1 MSALAQLTAA
11 GVQIE
16 ALLSGK
22 LRATGKLT
30 ETTRALIRKHRPEI
44 LAELAASE
52 FSDQY
57 ARAREAQ
64 ADPGHERRS
73 ARALALLDEEPSRR
87 IAVVAEAPT
96 PGESVGHVCTAVRY
110 VAVGEIAISADNYD
124 AFALWALMDEHAQS
138 VPQ

>member
-16 ALLSGK
+16 ALLGGK

-30 ETTRALIRKHRPEI
+30 ETTRALIRKHKPEI

-64 ADPGHERRS
+64 ADPGCDRR
-73 ARALALLDEEPSRR
+73 RAKAIALLDEEPSRR
-87 IAVVAEAPT
+87 IAVVAEAPA
-96 PGESVGHVCTAVRY
+96 PGELAGYVCTAIRH
-110 VAVGEIAISADNYD
+110 VAVGELEIPSERYD
-124 AFALWALMDEHAQS
+124 TFALLALMEQNGHA
-138 VPQ
+138 